1 MSLFGVKDGYPVD
14 KKLLQKAR
22 IVRRMT
28 IRWLSHSPGSFQ
40 GDNAGVAGSY
50 SILCNARYLFFFFL
64 KFYVGNVTKETVHG
78 QKKKARVK
86 ARVLS
91 TFLLL
96 LLNAVSLFCSGV
108 IWFYQLN

>member
-28 IRWLSHSPGSFQ
+28 IRWLSHSPGSYQ

-50 SILCNARYLFFFFL
+50 SILCNARYLFFFFFL

-78 QKKKARVK
+78 QKKKRASRRV
-86 ARVLS
+86 S
-91 TFLLL
+91 
-96 LLNAVSLFCSGV
+96 
-108 IWFYQLN
+108 

>member
-1 MSLFGVKDGYPVD
+1 MAK
-14 KKLLQKAR
+14 
-22 IVRRMT
+22 
-28 IRWLSHSPGSFQ
+28 
-40 GDNAGVAGSY
+40 
-50 SILCNARYLFFFFL
+50 
-64 KFYVGNVTKETVHG
+64 
-78 QKKKARVK
+78 KKKARVK